1 MKTYKE
7 RKKERENLISSAHLI
22 RAFSKEQLESNAD
35 YQEAIKNG
43 EKLYNYCGALI
54 TKPNYLKLA
63 KKQDKSQNEFDKL
76 CENENFLYEAMR
88 YELSNHEYAYNYDF
102 DVFHYLGVKPTPK
115 TMEVFLRAKKDYM
128 NSFEAQ
134 R

>member
-7 RKKERENLISSAHLI
+7 RKKERENLISNAHLI
-22 RAFSKEQLESNAD
+22 RAFSKEQLESNKD
-35 YQEAIKNG
+35 YQDAMKNW

-54 TKPNYLKLA
+54 TKKNYEELS
-63 KKQDKSQNEFDKL
+63 KKQDESQKEFEELSKNDD
-76 CENENFLYEAMR
+76 FLFSAMR

-102 DVFHYLGVKPTPK
+102 DVFSFLWVKPTPK
-115 TMEVFLRAKKDYM
+115 TMDVFLRAKKDYM

>member
-7 RKKERENLISSAHLI
+7 RKKERENLISNAHLI
-22 RAFSKEQLESNAD
+22 RAFSKEQLEKNKD

-54 TKPNYLKLA
+54 TKKNYEKLS
-63 KKQDKSQNEFDKL
+63 KKQDESMKEFEKL
-76 CENENFLYEAMR
+76 SENDDFLFSAMR

-102 DVFHYLGVKPTPK
+102 DVFS
-115 TMEVFLRAKKDYM
+115 FL
-128 NSFEAQ
+128 
-134 R
+134 

>member
-7 RKKERENLISSAHLI
+7 RKKEHANLIADAHLI
-22 RAFSKEQLESNAD
+22 RAFSKEQLEENKD
-35 YQEAIKNG
+35 YQEAVKNG

-54 TKPNYLKLA
+54 TKKNYEELS
-63 KKQDKSQNEFDKL
+63 KKQDESMKEFEKL
-76 CENENFLYEAMR
+76 AENDDFLFSAMR

-102 DVFHYLGVKPTPK
+102 DVFSFLGVKPTPK
-115 TMEVFLRAKKDYM
+115 TMDVFLRAKKDYM

>member
-1 MKTYKE
+1 MKTYKQ

-22 RAFSKEQLESNAD
+22 RAFSKDQLESNED
-35 YQEAIKNG
+35 YKKAVESG

-54 TKPNYLKLA
+54 TKKNYLELARKQDESMREFEKLA
-63 KKQDKSQNEFDKL
+63 
-76 CENENFLYEAMR
+76 ENDDFLFSAMR

-102 DVFHYLGVKPTPK
+102 DVFSFLWVKPTPK
-115 TMEVFLRAKKDYM
+115 TMDVFSKAKKDYM